1 MQGTTN
7 IPNGYQY
14 AENAKIFGGGISS
27 AIGNVINS
35 VTSGVGNIT
44 NSFMSGLSGIVS
56 SSANVVGAISP
67 EVANAVMGGIS
78 ASQGGG
84 MGGALGGLFGGG
96 SNTPANPSSG
106 FWDEITNN
114 SGNANS
120 NKTGVI
126 AMVAGGVVVVGILLV
141 LIFKKK

>member
-14 AENAKIFGGGISS
+14 AENARLFGGGISN
-27 AIGNVINS
+27 AISGVIGS
-35 VTSGVGNIT
+35 VTGGISSMTG
-44 NSFMSGLSGIVS
+44 SFMNGLSGIVS

-84 MGGALGGLFGGG
+84 MGGALGGLLGGG
-96 SNTPANPSSG
+96 NNTPSNPSSG
-106 FWDEITNN
+106 FWDNITNTD
-114 SGNANS
+114 SGS
-120 NKTGVI
+120 NKTGVT
-126 AMVAGGVVVVGILLV
+126 AMVVGGVVIVGILLL